1 MMNCLLLVL
10 ALGAFLLS
18 SVYSYM
24 LSPLSA
30 QINLKVRSIQHLN
43 VNSLAIKRSQTKL
56 LMATDKNNEKA
67 AGIEPKYLYALG
79 LFIFAALYDFFVT
92 HGGKAYIVHP

>member
-1 MMNCLLLVL
+1 ML

-24 LSPLSA
+24 LSPLAA
-30 QINLKVRSIQHLN
+30 QVNLKVRRIQHLN

-56 LMATDKNNEKA
+56 LMTDEKA

-92 HGGKAYIVHP
+92 HGGKAYLVHP